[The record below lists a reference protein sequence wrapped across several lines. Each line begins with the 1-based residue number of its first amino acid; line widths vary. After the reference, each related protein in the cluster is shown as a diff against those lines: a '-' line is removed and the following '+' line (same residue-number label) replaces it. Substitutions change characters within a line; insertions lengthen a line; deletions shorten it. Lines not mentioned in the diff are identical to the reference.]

1 MEKTISELLLE
12 AGYAHERTDRTTSS
26 GEHRVWRVSDGET
39 VGYMTAHRA
48 VEFLHSL
55 NQAPAAAAA

>member
-12 AGYAHERTDRTTSS
+12 AGYAHERTDRTSSS
-26 GEHRVWRVSDGET
+26 GEHLVWRVSDGET

-48 VEFLHSL
+48 VEFLETLRATS
-55 NQAPAAAAA
+55 AAA